1 MLLAVSFLVQG
12 HDFVGRVQYK
22 FIVDGKWRYAT
33 DQPAMYDDQ
42 NNVNNVLEVQEYVP
56 ENLESLTSFEPPP
69 SPEDRCA
76 PSLLRFLALAGA
88 GLLSSAC
95 VSFILMC
102 QWAASF
108 RSL

>member
-1 MLLAVSFLVQG
+1 MIFRWELQSASVFISFGAANESHSGIL
-12 HDFVGRVQYK
+12 QYK

-69 SPEDRCA
+69 SPDDR
-76 PSLLRFLALAGA
+76 
-88 GLLSSAC
+88 
-95 VSFILMC
+95 
-102 QWAASF
+102 
-108 RSL
+108 